1 MKPGPISRLAKKAS
15 RALLGPGGA
24 GEGRAQEGLALGG
37 GAGLEDAASIAKRDG
52 AQRDDSPGAET
63 VLGPEG
69 ASGAFGTDSADAL
82 AEKREMIRGIQEL
95 GETTVKEVMVPR
107 TDALFLPLDI
117 GREELLS
124 KVAGSGHS
132 RIPVYRGSVD
142 EVVGILYAKDLL
154 RALVGGGSLAL
165 EDLVRKPFFVPETKR
180 IDSLLR
186 EMKRRRVHIAVAV
199 DEYGGVSGIVFLE
212 DIIEEI
218 VGEIDDE
225 FDEAR
230 EEIISL
236 GEGLW
241 LCDAMTSLDDL
252 RDRLGL
258 YFPDEDSGTLAGLLF
273 DLFGR
278 IPNRQES
285 VRDSGFEFTVQ
296 DMNGNRITSVK
307 LRKLPSEG
315 EGGEK

>member
-1 MKPGPISRLAKKAS
+1 MKAKIFSRLAKKAAN
-15 RALLGPGGA
+15 ALKGG
-24 GEGRAQEGLALGG
+24 L
-37 GAGLEDAASIAKRDG
+37 
-52 AQRDDSPGAET
+52 
-63 VLGPEG
+63 PEG
-69 ASGAFGTDSADAL
+69 TAQDLPDEGEAAL

-107 TDALFLPLDI
+107 TDALFLPLDS
-117 GREELLS
+117 GREELLE
-124 KVAGSGHS
+124 KVAESGHS

-154 RALVGGGSLAL
+154 RALVGGSSLAL
-165 EDLVRKPFFVPETKR
+165 QDLVRKPFFVPETKR
-180 IDSLLR
+180 IDTLLR

-230 EEIISL
+230 EEIITL
-236 GEGLW
+236 GEGIW
-241 LCDAMTSLDDL
+241 LCDAMTGLEDLDAKL
-252 RDRLGL
+252 QMGLGG
-258 YFPDEDSGTLAGLLF
+258 EVSGTLAGLLF

-278 IPNRQES
+278 IPSRSES
-285 VRDSGFEFTVQ
+285 VRGKGFEFTVQ

-307 LRKLPSEG
+307 IRKLPEG
-315 EGGEK
+315 SGEAER